1 MNDHDY
7 NSLLSSLNQ
16 AVEILNRNRTPDP
29 RFIAAYDTLKQAR
42 AMIEK
47 TVTPRRS
54 TLATPLPF
62 ELAAA

>member
-1 MNDHDY
+1 MNEHDF
-7 NSLLSSLNQ
+7 NSLFSSLNQ
-16 AVEILNRNRTPDP
+16 AVDILNRNRTPDP

-47 TVTPRRS
+47 TVVPN
-54 TLATPLPF
+54 ATVPFPL

>member
-1 MNDHDY
+1 MNEHDY
-7 NSLLSSLNQ
+7 NSLVSSLNQ

-47 TVTPRRS
+47 TVTRRPAS
-54 TLATPLPF
+54 AVPFPL
-62 ELAAA
+62 ELVAA

>member
-1 MNDHDY
+1 MNKHDY
-7 NSLLSSLNQ
+7 DSLFSSLNN

-42 AMIEK
+42 AMIDK
-47 TVTPRRS
+47 AVGDTRPAGSV
-54 TLATPLPF
+54 ALPF